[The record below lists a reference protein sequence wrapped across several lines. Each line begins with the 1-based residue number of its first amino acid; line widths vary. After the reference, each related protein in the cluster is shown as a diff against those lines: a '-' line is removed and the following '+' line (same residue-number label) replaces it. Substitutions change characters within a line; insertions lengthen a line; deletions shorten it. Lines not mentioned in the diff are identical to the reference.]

1 MAITNYVLDI
11 KNRWSA
17 KSKQICAEPAEISEI
32 SVGSVFCYI
41 LNADCAI
48 ITHGFFML
56 TLIKE
61 IKKLD
66 SKQTI
71 RLLYIRTENA

>member
-1 MAITNYVLDI
+1 MDNRKLFRKIIVQTDMKIQFMAITNYVLDI

-41 LNADCAI
+41 LNADK
-48 ITHGFFML
+48 L
-56 TLIKE
+56 KNELKTL
-61 IKKLD
+61 
-66 SKQTI
+66 
-71 RLLYIRTENA
+71 R